1 MWPSEHA
8 LCDLDFYSEEFLLL
22 LILMSYIGHP
32 LLALLLISSMSNMN
46 SLVSRILYAELPN
59 QFIKLWGFCCHQ
71 GCT

>member
-22 LILMSYIGHP
+22 LILMSYIGHL
-32 LLALLLISSMSNMN
+32 LLALLLISSTSSMN

-59 QFIKLWGFCCHQ
+59 QFI
-71 GCT
+71 